1 MLEMADLSTGSENT
15 QFAVSLRLVKNEV
28 ANALDQAATQL
39 DAYAEQ
45 GNGEHLRAFLEEVQQ
60 VRGTFKMLDFRAG
73 ERLCE
78 ELAETGRV
86 VRNLEVSE
94 SSLSAF
100 TQAIVFL
107 KRYVDFVVSGD
118 PVAPSLLL
126 PTINVVRR
134 ERREKPLPEAYFFLV
149 NLRPKLNVPTAQPA
163 GQAFPFRRARQLYQ
177 LGLIGLMRGSGRRG
191 PVQVMLRAVR
201 RFEQASRGGAS
212 WSFWYVVA
220 GALEALSQDNFEMTS
235 QRLSLLGALDRQ
247 VRRIQ
252 DTEGKAFG
260 EKMPDWLLKEFLYL
274 VALAEP
280 DTPLLQEL
288 QSLFHIGH
296 EVREKALCQ
305 TRSRLRGPD
314 QSALESLSE
323 ALQEELQSV
332 KDLIDLFER
341 TDVSEQNVQELLSS
355 LIRIADTL
363 QIANL
368 SAAADRTRALH
379 DRLKTTG
386 IQRLQQDLN
395 FIADEVIHIE
405 QAMRALT
412 QRGLDTGALV
422 DPVSLNEAR
431 IAVLS
436 ESMTALTMIKRAI
449 GAYLDSNNDKLH
461 IRNVGKSLIDVAGAM
476 MFLEKESVYDMLLQL
491 EEFMQKQVLES
502 DMLPSAGR
510 MEAFADA
517 ISAIEYYLDSL
528 GGQSAG
534 AEEAVQLAADSI
546 RQLRG

>member
-1 MLEMADLSTGSENT
+1 MAELSTGSET
-15 QFAVSLRLVKNEV
+15 SQFAVSLRLVKNEL

-45 GNGEHLRAFLEEVQQ
+45 GNAEHLRAFLEEVQQ
-60 VRGTFKMLDFRAG
+60 IRGTFKMLDFRAG

-78 ELAETGRV
+78 ELAETGRA
-86 VRNLEVSE
+86 VRNQEVTE
-94 SSLSAF
+94 SSLAAF

-107 KRYVDFVVSGD
+107 KRYVDFAVNGE
-118 PVAPSLLL
+118 PIAPSLLI

-149 NLRPKLNVPTAQPA
+149 NLRPKLVVP
-163 GQAFPFRRARQLYQ
+163 QAVGNLNNFPFRRARQLYQ
-177 LGLIGLMRGSGRRG
+177 LGLIGLIRGNGRRG
-191 PVQVMLRAVR
+191 PVQVMLRAAR
-201 RFEQASRGGAS
+201 RFEQASRGGAA
-212 WSFWYVVA
+212 WSFWNVVN
-220 GALEALSQDNFEMTS
+220 GALEALGQENFDMTP

-252 DTEGKAFG
+252 ETEGRSFS
-260 EKMPDWLLKEFLYL
+260 EKVPDWLLKEFLYL

-280 DTPLLQEL
+280 ETPLLQEL
-288 QSLFHIGH
+288 QRLYHIH
-296 EVREKALCQ
+296 QEVREQHLVH
-305 TRSRLRGPD
+305 TRRRLRGPD
-314 QSALESLSE
+314 QSALNSLAE

-341 TDVSEQNVQELLSS
+341 TEVSEQNFAELLVS
-355 LIRIADTL
+355 LNRIADTL

-368 SAAADRTRALH
+368 TAAAERT
-379 DRLKTTG
+379 LKLV
-386 IQRLQQDLN
+386 QRLQSTGVQALPGQLT
-395 FIADEVIHIE
+395 FTADEIIHIE

-412 QRGLDTGALV
+412 QHGLDNAALV

-431 IAVLS
+431 IAAVS
-436 ESMTALTMIKRAI
+436 ESMTALTMIKRAV

-476 MFLEKESVYDMLLQL
+476 MFLEKEAVYQMLLEL
-491 EEFMQKQVLES
+491 EQFIRKQVLDS
-502 DMLPSAGR
+502 STQPPAGR

-528 GGQSAG
+528 NGKAAG
-534 AEEAVQLAADSI
+534 AEEAIRLAADSI
-546 RQLRG
+546 RRLRG

>member
-1 MLEMADLSTGSENT
+1 MAELSTGSET
-15 QFAVSLRLVKNEV
+15 SQFAVSLRLVKNEL

-45 GNGEHLRAFLEEVQQ
+45 GNAEYLRAFLEEVQQ
-60 VRGTFKMLDFRAG
+60 IRGTFKMLDFRAG

-86 VRNLEVSE
+86 VRNQEVTE
-94 SSLSAF
+94 SSLGAF

-107 KRYVDFVVSGD
+107 KRYVDFAVNGEA
-118 PVAPSLLL
+118 VAPSLLI
-126 PTINVVRR
+126 PTINLVRR

-149 NLRPKLNVPTAQPA
+149 NLRPKLAAP
-163 GQAFPFRRARQLYQ
+163 QATGSLQNFPFRRARQLYQ
-177 LGLIGLMRGSGRRG
+177 LGLIGLIRGNGRRG
-191 PVQVMLRAVR
+191 PLQVMLRAVR

-212 WSFWYVVA
+212 WSFWNVVA
-220 GALEALSQDNFEMTS
+220 GALEALSQDNFDMTP

-252 DTEGKAFG
+252 DTEGRSFS
-260 EKMPDWLLKEFLYL
+260 EKIPDWLLKEFLYL

-280 DTPLLQEL
+280 ETPHLQAL
-288 QSLFHIGH
+288 HSLYHIGQ
-296 EVREKALCQ
+296 EVREKQLAL
-305 TRSRLRGPD
+305 TRGRLSGPD
-314 QSALESLSE
+314 QSALNSLAE

-341 TDVSEQNVQELLSS
+341 TDISEQNFDELLVS
-355 LIRIADTL
+355 LNRIADTL

-368 SAAADRTRALH
+368 ADAAARTRSLE
-379 DRLKTTG
+379 
-386 IQRLQQDLN
+386 QRLQQSGAQGLQRELTYT
-395 FIADEVIHIE
+395 ADEIIHIE

-412 QRGLDTGALV
+412 QHGLDRAALV

-436 ESMTALTMIKRAI
+436 ESMTALTMIKRAV
-449 GAYLDSNNDKLH
+449 GSYLDSNNDKLH

-476 MFLEKESVYDMLLQL
+476 MFLEKEPVYQMLLQL
-491 EEFMQKQVLES
+491 EQFIRKQVL
-502 DMLPSAGR
+502 DTDIQPPAGR

-528 GGQSAG
+528 NGQSAG

>member
-1 MLEMADLSTGSENT
+1 MAELSTGSESS
-15 QFAVSLRLVKNEV
+15 QFAVSLRLVKSELT
-28 ANALDQAATQL
+28 NALDQAAMQL

-45 GNGEHLRAFLEEVQQ
+45 GNTEHLRAFLEEVQQ

-86 VRNLEVSE
+86 VRNQEVTE
-94 SSLSAF
+94 SSLGAF
-100 TQAIVFL
+100 TQAVVFL
-107 KRYVDFVVSGD
+107 KRYIDFVVTGEAT
-118 PVAPSLLL
+118 APSLLI
-126 PTINVVRR
+126 PTINLVRR

-149 NLRPKLNVPTAQPA
+149 NLRPRLQMP
-163 GQAFPFRRARQLYQ
+163 QAVAASQVFPYRRARQLYQ
-177 LGLIGLMRGSGRRG
+177 LGLIGLIRGAGRRG
-191 PVQVMLRAVR
+191 PLQVMLRAVR

-212 WSFWYVVA
+212 WSFWQVVA
-220 GALEALSQDNFEMTS
+220 GALEALSQDNFDMTP

-252 DTEGKAFG
+252 DTEGRSFA
-260 EKMPDWLLKEFLYL
+260 EKVPDWLLKEFLYL

-280 DTPLLQEL
+280 DTELLAEL
-288 QSLFHIGH
+288 QRVYQLTD
-296 EVREKALCQ
+296 ELREQQLSQ
-305 TRSRLRGPD
+305 TRARLAGPD
-314 QSALESLSE
+314 QSALDSLAE

-341 TDVSEQNVQELLSS
+341 TDISEHNFDELLVA
-355 LIRIADTL
+355 LVRIADTL

-368 SAAADRTRALH
+368 SEAAVRTHNLH
-379 DRLKTTG
+379 
-386 IQRLQQDLN
+386 QRLQQTGVAGLQKDLAYT
-395 FIADEVIHIE
+395 ADEIILIE

-412 QRGLDTGALV
+412 QHGLDRAALV

-436 ESMTALTMIKRAI
+436 ESMTALTMIKRAV
-449 GAYLDSNNDKLH
+449 GSYLDSNNDKLH
-461 IRNVGKSLIDVAGAM
+461 VRNVGKSLIDVAGAM
-476 MFLEKESVYDMLLQL
+476 MFLEKEPMYQMLLQL
-491 EEFMQKQVLES
+491 EQFIRKQVLES
-502 DMLPSAGR
+502 DIQPSAGR

-517 ISAIEYYLDSL
+517 ISAIEFYLDSL

-534 AEEAVQLAADSI
+534 AEEAVQLAAESI
-546 RQLRG
+546 RQLRN

>member
-1 MLEMADLSTGSENT
+1 MADISTGSENS
-15 QFAVSLRLVKNEV
+15 QFALSLKLVKNEV

-45 GNGEHLRAFLEEVQQ
+45 GNADHLRAFLEEVQQ
-60 VRGTFKMLDFRAG
+60 IRGTFKMLDFRAG

-86 VRNLEVSE
+86 IRNQELSE
-94 SSLSAF
+94 SSLGAF

-107 KRYVDFVVSGD
+107 KRYVDFVVNGD
-118 PVAPSLLL
+118 PVAPSLLI
-126 PTINVVRR
+126 PTINLVRR

-149 NLRPKLNVPTAQPA
+149 NLRPRITPPA
-163 GQAFPFRRARQLYQ
+163 ALSSGHSFPFRRARQLYQ
-177 LGLIGLMRGSGRRG
+177 LGLIGFIRGSGRRG
-191 PVQVMLRAVR
+191 PAQVMLRAVR

-212 WSFWYVVA
+212 WTFWYVVA
-220 GALEALSQDNFEMTS
+220 GALEALSQDEFEMTP
-235 QRLSLLGALDRQ
+235 QRIALLGALDRQ
-247 VRRIQ
+247 VKRIQ
-252 DTEGKAFG
+252 ETEGRSFS
-260 EKMPDWLLKEFLYL
+260 EKVPDWLLKEFLYL

-280 DTPLLQEL
+280 ETDLIREL
-288 QSLFHIGH
+288 HALFHIGH
-296 EVREKALCQ
+296 EVRECSLSQ
-305 TRSRLRGPD
+305 SRSRMRGPD

-341 TDVSEQNVQELLSS
+341 TEISEQNVQELQTS

-368 SAAADRTRALH
+368 AEAAARTRALH
-379 DRLKTTG
+379 DRLRSRGVQG
-386 IQRLQQDLN
+386 IQPDLAY
-395 FIADEVIHIE
+395 IADEVIHIE

-412 QRGLDTGALV
+412 QRGLDTAALV

-431 IAVLS
+431 IAALS

-449 GAYLDSNNDKLH
+449 GSYLDSNNDKLH
-461 IRNVGKSLIDVAGAM
+461 IRNVGKSLVDVAGAM
-476 MFLEKESVYDMLLQL
+476 MFLEKEPMYHMLLEL
-491 EEFMQKQVLES
+491 DRFIQKQVLDS
-502 DMLPSAGR
+502 DIPPPAGR
-510 MEAFADA
+510 MDAFADA

-546 RQLRG
+546 RQLKG

>member
-1 MLEMADLSTGSENT
+1 MAELSTGSETT
-15 QFAVSLRLVKNEV
+15 QFALSLRLVKNEL

-45 GNGEHLRAFLEEVQQ
+45 GNAEHLRAFLEEVQQ
-60 VRGTFKMLDFRAG
+60 IRGTFKMLDFRAG

-86 VRNLEVSE
+86 VRNQEITE

-107 KRYVDFVVSGD
+107 KRYVDFAVNGEAI
-118 PVAPSLLL
+118 APSLLI
-126 PTINVVRR
+126 PTINLVRR

-149 NLRPKLNVPTAQPA
+149 NLRPKLVSP
-163 GQAFPFRRARQLYQ
+163 QASGNLQNFPFRRARQLYQ
-177 LGLIGLMRGSGRRG
+177 LGLIGLIRGNGRRG

-212 WSFWYVVA
+212 WSFWNVVA
-220 GALEALSQDNFEMTS
+220 GALEALSQDNFEMTP

-252 DTEGKAFG
+252 DTEGRSFN
-260 EKMPDWLLKEFLYL
+260 EKIPDWLLKEFLYL

-280 DTPLLQEL
+280 ETAQIQEL
-288 QSLFHIGH
+288 HRLYHLDQ
-296 EVREKALCQ
+296 EVREQQLAV
-305 TRSRLRGPD
+305 TRNRLRGPD
-314 QSALESLSE
+314 QSALNSLAE

-341 TDVSEQNVQELLSS
+341 TDISEQNFDELLVS
-355 LIRIADTL
+355 LNRIADTL

-368 SAAADRTRALH
+368 AEAADRTRNLE
-379 DRLKTTG
+379 
-386 IQRLQQDLN
+386 QRLQQSGAQGLQRELTYT
-395 FIADEVIHIE
+395 ADEIIHIE

-412 QRGLDTGALV
+412 QHGLDSAALV

-436 ESMTALTMIKRAI
+436 ESMTALTMIKRAV
-449 GAYLDSNNDKLH
+449 GSYLDSNNDKLH

-476 MFLEKESVYDMLLQL
+476 MFLEKEPVYQMLLQL
-491 EEFMQKQVLES
+491 EQFIRKQVL
-502 DMLPSAGR
+502 DTDIQPPAGR

-528 GGQSAG
+528 NGQSAG

>member
-1 MLEMADLSTGSENT
+1 MAELSTGSETT
-15 QFAVSLRLVKNEV
+15 QFALSLRLVKNEL

-45 GNGEHLRAFLEEVQQ
+45 GNAEHLRAFLEEVQQ
-60 VRGTFKMLDFRAG
+60 IRGTFKMLDFRAG

-86 VRNLEVSE
+86 VRNQEITE

-107 KRYVDFVVSGD
+107 KRYVDFAVNGEAI
-118 PVAPSLLL
+118 APSLLI
-126 PTINVVRR
+126 PTINLVRR

-149 NLRPKLNVPTAQPA
+149 NLRPKLVSP
-163 GQAFPFRRARQLYQ
+163 QASGNLQNFPFRRARQLYQ
-177 LGLIGLMRGSGRRG
+177 LGLIGLIRGNGRRG

-212 WSFWYVVA
+212 WSFWNVVA
-220 GALEALSQDNFEMTS
+220 GALEALSQDNFEMTP

-252 DTEGKAFG
+252 DTEGRSFN
-260 EKMPDWLLKEFLYL
+260 EKIPDWLLKEFLYL

-280 DTPLLQEL
+280 ETAHLQEL
-288 QSLFHIGH
+288 HSLYHIDQ
-296 EVREKALCQ
+296 EVREQQLAV
-305 TRSRLRGPD
+305 TRNRLRGPD
-314 QSALESLSE
+314 QSALNSLAE

-341 TDVSEQNVQELLSS
+341 TDISEQNFDELLVS
-355 LIRIADTL
+355 LSRIADTL

-368 SAAADRTRALH
+368 AEAADRTRNLE
-379 DRLKTTG
+379 
-386 IQRLQQDLN
+386 QRLQQTGAQGLQRELT
-395 FIADEVIHIE
+395 FTADEIIHIE

-412 QRGLDTGALV
+412 QHGLDRAALV

-436 ESMTALTMIKRAI
+436 ESMTALTMIKRAV
-449 GAYLDSNNDKLH
+449 GSYLDSNNDKLH

-476 MFLEKESVYDMLLQL
+476 MFLEKEPVYQMLLQL
-491 EEFMQKQVLES
+491 EQFIRKQVL
-502 DMLPSAGR
+502 DTDIQPPAGR

-528 GGQSAG
+528 NGQSAG

>member
-1 MLEMADLSTGSENT
+1 MAELSTGSET
-15 QFAVSLRLVKNEV
+15 SQFAVSLRLVKNEL

-45 GNGEHLRAFLEEVQQ
+45 GNAEHLRAFLEEVQQ
-60 VRGTFKMLDFRAG
+60 IRGTFKMLDFRAG

-86 VRNLEVSE
+86 VRNQEVTE
-94 SSLSAF
+94 SSLGAF

-107 KRYVDFVVSGD
+107 KRYVDFAVNGEA
-118 PVAPSLLL
+118 VAPSLLI
-126 PTINVVRR
+126 PTINLVRR

-149 NLRPKLNVPTAQPA
+149 NLRPKLAAP
-163 GQAFPFRRARQLYQ
+163 QATGSLQNFPFRRARQLYQ
-177 LGLIGLMRGSGRRG
+177 LGLIGLIRGNGRRG

-212 WSFWYVVA
+212 WSFWNVVA
-220 GALEALSQDNFEMTS
+220 GALEALSQDNFDMTP

-252 DTEGKAFG
+252 DTEGRSFS
-260 EKMPDWLLKEFLYL
+260 EKIPDWLLKEFLYL

-280 DTPLLQEL
+280 ETPHLQAL
-288 QSLFHIGH
+288 HSLYHVGQ
-296 EVREKALCQ
+296 EVREKQLAL
-305 TRSRLRGPD
+305 TRGRLSGPD
-314 QSALESLSE
+314 QSALNSLAE

-341 TDVSEQNVQELLSS
+341 TDISEQNFDELLVS
-355 LIRIADTL
+355 LNRIADTL

-368 SAAADRTRALH
+368 ADAAARTRNLE
-379 DRLKTTG
+379 
-386 IQRLQQDLN
+386 QRLQQSGAQGLQRELTYT
-395 FIADEVIHIE
+395 ADEIIHIE

-412 QRGLDTGALV
+412 QHGLDSAALV

-436 ESMTALTMIKRAI
+436 ESMTALTMIKRAV
-449 GAYLDSNNDKLH
+449 GSYLDSNNDKLH

-476 MFLEKESVYDMLLQL
+476 MFLEKEPVYQMLLQL
-491 EEFMQKQVLES
+491 EQFIRKQVL
-502 DMLPSAGR
+502 DTDIQPPAGR

-528 GGQSAG
+528 NGQSAG